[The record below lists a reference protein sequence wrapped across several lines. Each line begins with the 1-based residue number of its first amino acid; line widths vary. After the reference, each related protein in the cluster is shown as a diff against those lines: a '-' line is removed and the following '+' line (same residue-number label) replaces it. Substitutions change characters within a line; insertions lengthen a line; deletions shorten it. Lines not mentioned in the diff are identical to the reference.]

1 MSERTDPTRPVVLI
15 GIMGAGKS
23 AVGRRVAARLGRPF
37 LDTDDLVVER
47 AEMSIPEVFEQDGEL
62 MFRALESESLRHAV
76 ASEPTPLIAAGGGV
90 VLSDANCE
98 ILREYTTVVWLDAPP
113 EVLAERVGDGADRP
127 LLSGGG
133 PGVLDRL
140 RAIDANRRARYEA
153 VADVVVDA
161 TAGVDE
167 VAEAV
172 AAALAGGDGG
182 GG

>member
-1 MSERTDPTRPVVLI
+1 MNERTHPTRPVVLI
-15 GIMGAGKS
+15 GLMGAGKS

-37 LDTDDLVVER
+37 LDTDELVVER

-90 VLSDANCE
+90 VLSDTNCE
-98 ILREYTTVVWLDAPP
+98 ILGEHTTVVWLDAPP
-113 EVLAERVGDGADRP
+113 EVLADRVGDGADRP
-127 LLSGGG
+127 LLSGSG

-140 RAIDANRRARYEA
+140 RAIDASRRARYET

-161 TAGVDE
+161 TADVDE
-167 VAEAV
+167 VVEAV
-172 AAALAGGDGG
+172 VAALALREGDSG
-182 GG
+182 